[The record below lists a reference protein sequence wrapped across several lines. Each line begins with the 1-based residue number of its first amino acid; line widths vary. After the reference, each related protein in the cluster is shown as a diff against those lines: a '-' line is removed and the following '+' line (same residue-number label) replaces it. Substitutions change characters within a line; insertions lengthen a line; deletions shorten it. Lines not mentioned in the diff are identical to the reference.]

1 MLTGN
6 NLATVIAAAALTS
19 FLHEL
24 NPPAVFWAPF
34 ILAPISLLLGE
45 SIPKMLALRA
55 PLVVARFAARPLSA
69 LVLLLAPLLVAETA
83 LSRWL
88 RRSSASRLRRGTCS

>member
-34 ILAPISLLLGE
+34 ILAPMTLLLGE

-55 PLVVARFAARPLSA
+55 PLAVARFAARPLSA
-69 LVLLLAPLLVAETA
+69 LATA
-83 LSRWL
+83 AR
-88 RRSSASRLRRGTCS
+88 AAARRGDRAQPLAAHDRRRRA